1 MRAVGAQVAEG
12 ERTLAALA
20 IVVGVAVLREGSEV
34 VLFLYGMAA
43 SGTGAAGIATGVAL
57 GMAGGV
63 AMGFALY
70 FGLLRIPLRYF
81 FTATNWMLVLL
92 AAGLASNAARFLVQ
106 ADWLPALGNQLWDS
120 SAWLDNGTLIG
131 QAMHV
136 LVGYDAHPAG
146 MQIVF
151 YAVIVALLVIGMR
164 LTTRASRNRS
174 GVVADA
180 EPADPMQA
188 A

>member
-1 MRAVGAQVAEG
+1 LTLLLAVVA
-12 ERTLAALA
+12 L
-20 IVVGVAVLREGSEV
+20 AVLREGSEV

-43 SGTGAAGIATGVAL
+43 SGTGAAGMAVGGLL
-57 GMAGGV
+57 GMTGGV

-92 AAGLASNAARFLVQ
+92 AAGLASNAARFLIQ
-106 ADWLPALGNQLWDS
+106 ADWLPAWGNQLWDS

-146 MQIVF
+146 MQIVV
-151 YAVIVALLVIGMR
+151 YATIVALLVIGMR
-164 LTTRASRNRS
+164 LTTGASHSRS
-174 GVVADA
+174 DPAADTTSADSRQVA
-180 EPADPMQA
+180 
-188 A
+188 